1 MRAALLGLM
10 LFALVPVEARADGRA
25 QALLQQSRSAYA
37 ALKSYRDQGTVR
49 YDVLGS
55 TQEVR
60 FETVFV
66 RPDRF
71 RFEWSKGHPFPPL
84 RSMTTRTAIWFDGEA
99 AFWWQRD
106 SFKRET
112 QSRMESLSRA
122 VAGATGVSSG
132 AAHTIATLLLPD
144 LWGADKFGD
153 SLLNLRDAKHVG
165 EGVVDAV
172 PCERVAGVDWRDE
185 PVELWI
191 GRHDRVI
198 RRVQSEVKG
207 TRYVEERRNVV
218 IDGPVADS
226 EFAAPGNPISAR

>member
-10 LFALVPVEARADGRA
+10 LFALVPTEALASAWA

-37 ALKSYRDQGTVR
+37 AVNTYRDQGTVR
-49 YDVLGS
+49 YSVLGS
-55 TQEVR
+55 THEVR
-60 FETVFV
+60 FETAFV
-66 RPDRF
+66 RPDRL
-71 RFEWSKGHPFPPL
+71 RFEWIKAHPFPPL
-84 RSMTTRTAIWFDGEA
+84 RSMTTRTVIWSDSGA

-106 SFKRET
+106 YFERAS
-112 QSRMESLSRA
+112 QSRLESLRLA

-153 SLLNLRDAKHVG
+153 SVLNLRDAKHVG

-172 PCERVAGVDWRDE
+172 PCERVAGIDWRNE

-191 GRHDRVI
+191 GRDDHLI
-198 RRVQSEVKG
+198 RRIQSEVKG
-207 TRYVEERRNVV
+207 TRYVEE
-218 IDGPVADS
+218 VATW
-226 EFAAPGNPISAR
+226 